1 MGLSSRRATR
11 VAGAL
16 LVVLAIAAAVEAA
29 GLRRAQRWNALIDA
43 GGGNGV
49 ATDAPAPLRF
59 AQAYAHAAS
68 GATEAALNRYGAL
81 QDDSP
86 LGRSA
91 RYNAANLLLR
101 QAMELRAGEHPG
113 QALPLI
119 ELAKEGYREV
129 LRHEPDRWDAR
140 YNLERAQRLVP
151 DPDDGE
157 APPAGAPRQAERAP
171 TTMRG
176 FSPGLP

>member
-1 MGLSSRRATR
+1 MGLNSRRAR
-11 VAGAL
+11 RIAWGL
-16 LVVLAIAAAVEAA
+16 LAALAIAAAVEAV
-29 GLRRAQRWNALIDA
+29 GLRRVQRWNEMIDA
-43 GGGNGV
+43 GGAG
-49 ATDAPAPLRF
+49 AAADAPAELRF
-59 AQAYAHAAS
+59 AQAYAQAAS

-91 RYNAANLLLR
+91 RYNAANLMLR
-101 QAMELRAGEHPG
+101 QAVELRAGEHPG

-119 ELAKEGYREV
+119 ELAKESYREV

-151 DPDDGE
+151 DPDE
-157 APPAGAPRQAERAP
+157 AELSPAGAARQAERAP